1 MKRTKL
7 FLSAILAGVLS
18 CFCLLFSGCFLLP
31 APTIHGT
38 YKFQSMSYKQ
48 NGVEINIKV
57 GEEFMGMMTLS
68 EDFMVIT
75 LNEDGTA
82 ILTTAE
88 MDVRES
94 EEGTWKETGEENK
107 IEITFE
113 NDPQICECD
122 GKTLTIKDEDS
133 AIIVLAKA

>member
-7 FLSAILAGVLS
+7 FLIATLTGVLTCL
-18 CFCLLFSGCFLLP
+18 CFMLSGCFLLP

-48 NGVEINIKV
+48 NGVEINIEV

-68 EDFMVIT
+68 EDFMIIV

-82 ILTTAE
+82 TLTAAT
-88 MDVRES
+88 MNIRDF
-94 EEGTWKETGEENK
+94 EEGTWKETDEENK

-113 NDPQICECD
+113 NDSQICECD
-122 GKTLTIKDEDS
+122 GKTLTIKSEDG
-133 AIIVLAKA
+133 ATVVLAKK

>member
-7 FLSAILAGVLS
+7 FLSAMLAGVLS
-18 CFCLLFSGCFLLP
+18 CLCFLLSGCFLLP

-48 NGVEINIKV
+48 NGVEINIEV

-68 EDFMVIT
+68 EDFMVIV

-82 ILTTAE
+82 TLTAAS
-88 MDVRES
+88 MDSREF
-94 EEGTWKETGEENK
+94 EEGTWAETGEENK
-107 IEITFE
+107 IIVTFE

-122 GKTLTIKDEDS
+122 GKTLTIESDDGS
-133 AIIVLAKA
+133 IVVLAKE